1 MLLFR
6 ASVADLNRHKKDPM
20 NVEEYLRLSNM
31 TRNSELE
38 LITLYNK
45 KQRILEAQSHR
56 AKQAVLELDRVV
68 LVLRQEVSDLRARMG
83 EQEAVHSDT
92 RERNDALRRENDEL
106 REMLRESQKRVQR
119 DHTEL
124 EKEIGVLRR
133 ENARLEEQ
141 ATRLQQE
148 RDEAER
154 RSKDLSVEN
163 ARVVQQNTCL
173 RAENSALSHEN
184 ERLNRDLHLKD
195 AKSAQDMEDA
205 KSELVRRNKELECSN
220 KELGASLLNMQL
232 QYNDLL
238 VKNAEILKNASLGE
252 SMEKRVAAEAGGK
265 WGSGAESSAGDS
277 RTVVQREDVAA
288 ILRELLQNGASGAGA
303 LTEKTSGQLPS
314 SKDPEASGAG
324 ALTEKT
330 SGQLPSSK
338 DPEARV
344 VSNGRPKSTTREKG
358 TESKPASSGIARRG
372 PGRPPGKRS
381 APQPEKL
388 SQKALP
394 ASAALCSS
402 SSEEKSSGREAA
414 ECADKHAL
422 SSVAP
427 GAQTE
432 SARSMSAD
440 TTHKTLNEK
449 PPVKKVRAGMPAY
462 GSLAKR
468 RGAVGRLGGL
478 AAKST
483 EDAARDSGVPAKE
496 ITKID
501 NESFF
506 ANLTFSSS
514 SPFFK
519 K

>member
-303 LTEKTSGQLPS
+303 LTEKTSGH
-314 SKDPEASGAG
+314 
-324 ALTEKT
+324 
-330 SGQLPSSK
+330 LPSSK

-414 ECADKHAL
+414 ECADKHAQ